1 LNVQIGPNFA
11 GFPKADFAAQHESLY
26 DAAMQ
31 NHSEL
36 NQATR
41 SAVAPLLR
49 QASFRA
55 FSGKHAP
62 AKAGVASGSPQKM
75 RQEQRAKATVRLVRT
90 EKGSRPPV
98 GAHEARKLAKSRK
111 LRLSLALQ
119 GGGSLGAYTW
129 GVLDRLLEEK
139 DIRIDAVSGASA
151 GAINA
156 VVLASGLAKGGPA
169 HAREAL
175 EHFWRSAS
183 QVAPRHAGARAS
195 TGVLDLS
202 TRFLSPYQ
210 FNPLDLNPLR
220 PLLGEEAD
228 FEALRR
234 KPPLR
239 LLIGATRVSDGRLRI
254 FREHQLT
261 RDVVLASA
269 CLPLLHQAVTIE
281 GEAYWDG
288 GYAANPPIMPLVA
301 ASRAADILV
310 VQIIPTEGE
319 QLPKTS
325 RQIIRRLDQMTFNSS
340 LLHDL
345 ETLSSMMQLAR
356 QEPGEGARLRKLRRL
371 RLHRL
376 SAEDSVSDLRRM
388 SAFNLDWAFLT
399 RLRDAGRDGATQWLD
414 RIRNDREAPEAMD
427 AGQPG

>member
-1 LNVQIGPNFA
+1 
-11 GFPKADFAAQHESLY
+11 
-26 DAAMQ
+26 MQ
-31 NHSEL
+31 NQSKL
-36 NQATR
+36 SQVVR
-41 SAVAPLLR
+41 SAIAPLRKHLGGEPSLPAR
-49 QASFRA
+49 VRDGRKRA
-55 FSGKHAP
+55 
-62 AKAGVASGSPQKM
+62 
-75 RQEQRAKATVRLVRT
+75 RA
-90 EKGSRPPV
+90 
-98 GAHEARKLAKSRK
+98 RK

-139 DIRIDAVSGASA
+139 GIRFDAVSGASA

-156 VVLASGLAKGGPA
+156 VLLASGLAKGGPPR
-169 HAREAL
+169 AREAL
-175 EHFWRSAS
+175 ERFWRSAS
-183 QVAPRHAGARAS
+183 QVAPRHAGGRTS
-195 TGVLDLS
+195 SGVVDLS
-202 TRFLSPYQ
+202 TRLLSPYQ

-220 PLLGEEAD
+220 PLLDEEVD
-228 FEALRR
+228 FQALRE

-269 CLPLLHQAVTIE
+269 CLPLLHQAVTID

-301 ASRAADILV
+301 ASRAPDILV

-325 RQIIRRLDQMTFNSS
+325 RQIIRRLDQMTFNNS

-345 ETLSSMMQLAR
+345 ETLSTMTQLAR
-356 QEPGEGARLRKLRRL
+356 EEPGEGARLGKLRRL

-376 SAEDSVSDLRRM
+376 SAEDSVGGLRRM

-399 RLRDAGRDGATQWLD
+399 RLRDAGRDAAAPWLD
-414 RIRNDREAPEAMD
+414 RMRDEREAAEKTD
-427 AGQPG
+427 ANPSGAQDQPSLRKEER

>member
-1 LNVQIGPNFA
+1 M
-11 GFPKADFAAQHESLY
+11 QHESLY
-26 DAAMQ
+26 DVAMQ
-31 NHSEL
+31 NPL
-36 NQATR
+36 KLGQAVR
-41 SAVAPLLR
+41 SATVPILKRIGGDVSPPEQPVPKPAR
-49 QASFRA
+49 T
-55 FSGKHAP
+55 P
-62 AKAGVASGSPQKM
+62 AKA
-75 RQEQRAKATVRLVRT
+75 
-90 EKGSRPPV
+90 
-98 GAHEARKLAKSRK
+98 RK

-139 DIRIDAVSGASA
+139 DLRFDAVSGASA
-151 GAINA
+151 GAVNA

-169 HAREAL
+169 GAREAL
-175 EHFWRSAS
+175 ESFWRSTS
-183 QVAPRHAGARAS
+183 QVAPRHAGGSAS
-195 TGVLDLS
+195 SGVLDLS

-210 FNPLDLNPLR
+210 FNPLNLNPLR
-220 PLLGEEAD
+220 PLLGEEVD
-228 FEALRR
+228 FEALR
-234 KPPLR
+234 KNPPLR

-269 CLPLLHQAVTIE
+269 CLPLLHQAVTID

-301 ASRAADILV
+301 ASRASDILI

-325 RQIIRRLDQMTFNSS
+325 PQIIRRLDQMTFNNS

-345 ETLSSMMQLAR
+345 ETLSTMTQLAR
-356 QEPGEGARLRKLRRL
+356 EEQGEGARFRKLRRL

-376 SAEDSVSDLRRM
+376 SAEDSIADLRRM

-399 RLRDAGRDGATQWLD
+399 RLRDAGRDAATQWLE
-414 RIRNDREAPEAMD
+414 RRRS
-427 AGQPG
+427 AGEGDLGVEG

>member
-1 LNVQIGPNFA
+1 
-11 GFPKADFAAQHESLY
+11 
-26 DAAMQ
+26 MQ
-31 NHSEL
+31 NPL
-36 NQATR
+36 KLVVR
-41 SAVAPLLR
+41 SAIAPILKRIGGEGSPRQQLR
-49 QASFRA
+49 PKDA
-55 FSGKHAP
+55 KKP
-62 AKAGVASGSPQKM
+62 AKA
-75 RQEQRAKATVRLVRT
+75 
-90 EKGSRPPV
+90 
-98 GAHEARKLAKSRK
+98 RKP
-111 LRLSLALQ
+111 RLSLALQ

-139 DIRIDAVSGASA
+139 DIRFDAVSGASA
-151 GAINA
+151 GAVNA

-169 HAREAL
+169 RARESL
-175 EHFWRSAS
+175 ENFWRSAS
-183 QVAPRHAGARAS
+183 HLAPRHAGGRAS
-195 TGVLDLS
+195 SGVLDLS

-210 FNPLDLNPLR
+210 FNPLNLNPLR
-220 PLLGEEAD
+220 PLLGEEVD
-228 FEALRR
+228 FEELRQ

-269 CLPLLHQAVTIE
+269 CLPLLHQAVTID

-301 ASRAADILV
+301 ASRASDILI

-325 RQIIRRLDQMTFNSS
+325 PQIIRRLDQMTFNNS

-345 ETLSSMMQLAR
+345 ETLSTMMQLAR
-356 QEPGEGARLRKLRRL
+356 EEQGEGARLRKLRRL

-376 SAEDSVSDLRRM
+376 SAEDSVGDLRRM

-399 RLRDAGRDGATQWLD
+399 SLRDAGRDSATQWLERRRNEEEGAHQGVEVSASRAD
-414 RIRNDREAPEAMD
+414 KPQPRNDAAS
-427 AGQPG
+427 